1 MASVESQKQ
10 GKVMLDQNITGQ
22 YGNRIRIISTLCIYA
37 GLTEKQRRQI
47 KQVKL
52 ICQDTLAC
60 LSIFIAAG
68 AMLWIL
74 PLMQEVSQ

>member
-1 MASVESQKQ
+1 
-10 GKVMLDQNITGQ
+10 MLNQNLTGQ
-22 YGNRIRIISTLCIYA
+22 SWYQRRIISISFIGT

-52 ICQDTLAC
+52 FCQDTLAC
-60 LSIFIAAG
+60 LSIFIATG

-74 PLMQEVSQ
+74 PLMQGASQ

>member
-1 MASVESQKQ
+1 
-10 GKVMLDQNITGQ
+10 MLDQNLTGQ
-22 YGNRIRIISTLCIYA
+22 SANRIRIISTLCVWT
-37 GLTEKQRRQI
+37 GLSEKQRRQI

-52 ICQDTLAC
+52 FLQDTLAC